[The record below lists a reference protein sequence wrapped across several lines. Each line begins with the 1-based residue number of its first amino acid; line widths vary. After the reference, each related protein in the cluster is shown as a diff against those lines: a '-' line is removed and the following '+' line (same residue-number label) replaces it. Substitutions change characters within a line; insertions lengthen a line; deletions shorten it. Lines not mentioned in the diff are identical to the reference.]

1 MLHNHKLKLI
11 ISVTIEAG
19 PMFEL
24 SIHLCESYKQ
34 QRYIIGEKTWPP
46 SQPTF
51 YIPQS
56 LMYHQGEYK
65 GKEESDLMVELIR
78 MGSKYALTPE
88 DTNYSYPNHQPL
100 QHLLNCSK
108 STRVTESITDIFT
121 SLDTHEGPKSLLIEG
136 AQGMGKTILLK
147 EIAYRWANNELL
159 KTYKLVFL
167 INLQDP
173 KVHRVKTLSA
183 FLQYFCE
190 KSGLTRKAIDT
201 VFANSDNVAGKNV
214 AFFFDSFEEFLTDS
228 QEDSFFY
235 KILKCEVLPKRLL
248 VVSSRPHATAFLRS
262 EATVRVH
269 LLGFTKMEQ
278 KKKFIEQALEDH
290 QHTEV
295 TQYLKHESTI
305 NNLCSVPLYMAILL
319 HMYLFNHA
327 LFSGNLTKLYNNFL
341 CLIICRDL
349 AKHHHSFENITYN
362 LRNLPAPCDKIIT
375 KLCKL
380 ASESLNTKM
389 NSVFTVDEIRET
401 CPDILETPGAING
414 FGLLHAVQC
423 DCLTGSTIKFSF
435 SHCIIQEILASH
447 HVHIPTSQLK
457 CLHLYKT
464 CFKTGNKEI
473 CSDIVNAIFDGR
485 TINLR
490 GISLSLSDVKCLAF
504 ILTQLSHQEW
514 EEVDIHGC
522 DIKDHGIIILHQA
535 LMNRSITIKRLSLS
549 YNNLTESS
557 SLKIHDIVIHCEV
570 QALAIRHN
578 PAISKDTDFFSSILS
593 DCNSQL
599 EELYMSNTNCTPSSS
614 IANMF
619 AALEEN
625 KKLKTL
631 QTINNNLTNNDCGA
645 IVNALQKN
653 TSLVELNISGNQIDA
668 KNAKR
673 IVQALADN
681 NTLKYLALPWYKPK
695 HQKDITKIAKKV
707 DKKRDCRLDLFC
719 HQPFSYN

>member
-1 MLHNHKLKLI
+1 
-11 ISVTIEAG
+11 
-19 PMFEL
+19 
-24 SIHLCESYKQ
+24 
-34 QRYIIGEKTWPP
+34 
-46 SQPTF
+46 
-51 YIPQS
+51 
-56 LMYHQGEYK
+56 MYHQGQYK

-78 MGSKYALTPE
+78 MGGKYALTSE
-88 DTNYSYPNHQPL
+88 DTNHAYNHLNHQPL
-100 QHLLNCSK
+100 KHILNGSK
-108 STRVTESITDIFT
+108 STRVTESITKILT
-121 SLDTHEGPKSLLIEG
+121 SLDTHKGPKLLLIEG

-147 EIAYRWANNELL
+147 EIAYKWANNELL
-159 KTYKLVFL
+159 MTYKLVFL

-173 KVHRVKTLSA
+173 KVHRVKTLND

-190 KSGLTRKAIDT
+190 KSGFPRKVIDN

-214 AFFFDSFEEFLTDS
+214 AFFFDSFEELPTDL
-228 QEDSFFY
+228 QEDSFVY
-235 KILKCEVLPKRLL
+235 KIVKREVLPNCLL
-248 VVSSRPHATAFLRS
+248 VVSSRPHASACLRPN
-262 EATVRVH
+262 ATVRAH

-278 KKKFIEQALEDH
+278 KNKFIEQALEDH
-290 QHTEV
+290 QHTEM
-295 TQYLKHESTI
+295 TQYLKHKSTI

-319 HMYLFNHA
+319 HMYLFNRA
-327 LFSGNLTKLYNNFL
+327 LFSSNLTNLYNNFL
-341 CLIICRDL
+341 YLIICRDL

-389 NSVFTVDEIRET
+389 NLVSTVDEIRET
-401 CPDILETPGAING
+401 CSDVLETPEAING
-414 FGLLHAVQC
+414 FGLLQAVQC
-423 DCLTGSTIKFSF
+423 DCLTGRTITFSF

-464 CFKTGNKEI
+464 CFKAGNKEI
-473 CSDIVNAIFDGR
+473 CSDIINAIFDGR

-490 GISLSLSDVKCLAF
+490 GISLSLSDVECLAF
-504 ILTQLSHQEW
+504 ILTQSSHQEW
-514 EEVDIHGC
+514 EEVDLHGC
-522 DIKDHGIIILHQA
+522 DIEDCGIDILHQA
-535 LMNRSITIKRLSLS
+535 LMNHSITIKRLSLS

-557 SLKIHDIVIHCEV
+557 SSKIHDIVIHCEV

-578 PAISKDTDFFSSILS
+578 PAISKDTDFFSSLLS
-593 DCNSQL
+593 DHNSKL
-599 EELYMSNTNCTPSSS
+599 KELYMSNTNCTPSSS

-631 QTINNNLTNNDCGA
+631 QTKNNNITNDDCCA
-645 IVNALQKN
+645 IVNALRKN

-673 IVQALADN
+673 IVQALSDN

-695 HQKDITKIAKKV
+695 HQKDIRKIAKKV